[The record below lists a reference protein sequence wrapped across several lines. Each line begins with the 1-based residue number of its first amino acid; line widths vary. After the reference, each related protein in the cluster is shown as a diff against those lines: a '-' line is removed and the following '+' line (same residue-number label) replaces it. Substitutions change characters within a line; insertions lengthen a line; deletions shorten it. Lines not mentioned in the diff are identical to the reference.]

1 MLCGADDRR
10 TVAVQVRGATLGLP
24 GRVPAR
30 TARRVAV
37 LLAAAA
43 VTGCMMIGP
52 DYERPPAPV
61 ASGWIARDA
70 GDIAP
75 AAEPIGPWWE
85 SFGDP
90 RLSDLIAEAY
100 RQSPSLQAAGA
111 RVLEA
116 QARRGIAIG
125 TLFPQTQN
133 AIGGYQRI
141 VASENVPAPLPER
154 GFDQFLAGFD
164 VAWEVDLW
172 GKFRRG
178 IESADAELLASVAE
192 YDDVLVSLL
201 AEVAANYIGIRTAQE
216 ELAVARQNV
225 EIQRQSYEIARLRA
239 AEGAVSDVDPAQAA
253 TVLYATEALIPTF
266 EAQVDAQAST
276 LSALLGVP
284 PHRVEE
290 LVGEAPA
297 PVPSPPAEV
306 AVGIPADLLRR
317 RPDVRRSERLLA
329 AQSAQ
334 IGVAKA
340 DLLPHFSLV
349 GSIALDAEDAKDFFE
364 GRSFEAFGGPTF
376 SWAILNYGRITN
388 NVRVQDAR
396 YQALVNDYTNTVL
409 RAQADVE
416 GAIAAHRG
424 SRLRTAALIE
434 SVAAA
439 EKAMTLI
446 AAQYREGAV
455 DFTTVLLAQQILVEQ
470 QDLLAA
476 SRGLVALTL
485 VSLYKGLGGGWEP
498 WEGSNVISEETAAQM
513 RSRTRWGALLS
524 ERGQQDAVHA
534 AGDGT
539 EGERGWWRWRWWWPQ
554 W

>member
-1 MLCGADDRR
+1 
-10 TVAVQVRGATLGLP
+10 
-24 GRVPAR
+24 
-30 TARRVAV
+30 
-37 LLAAAA
+37 
-43 VTGCMMIGP
+43 MMVGP
-52 DYERPPAPV
+52 DYERPPVPV
-61 ASGWIARDA
+61 AGGWIARDA
-70 GDIAP
+70 PGIAP

-90 RLSDLIAEAY
+90 VLSDLIVEAF
-100 RQSPSLQAAGA
+100 RQSPSLEAAGV

-133 AIGGYQRI
+133 AVGGYRRI
-141 VASENVPAPLPER
+141 VASENVVAPLPER
-154 GFDQFLAGFD
+154 SFNEFLLGFD
-164 VAWEVDLW
+164 VAWELDLW
-172 GKFRRG
+172 GAFRRG
-178 IESADAELLASVAE
+178 IESADAELLAAVAD

-216 ELAVARQNV
+216 ELAVARQNAD
-225 EIQRQSYEIARLRA
+225 IQRQSYEIASRRA

-253 TVLYATEALIPTF
+253 TLLHATEAQIPTF
-266 EAQVDAQAST
+266 EALVDQQAST

-284 PHRVEE
+284 PRRVEA
-290 LVGEAPA
+290 LVGDAPA

-306 AVGIPADLLRR
+306 GIGIPADLLRR

-334 IGVAKA
+334 IGIAKA
-340 DLLPHFSLV
+340 DLLPHLSLV
-349 GSIALDAEDAKDFFE
+349 GSINLDAEKAKDFFE

-396 YQALVNDYTNTVL
+396 FQALVNDYTNTVL
-409 RAQADVE
+409 RAQAEVE
-416 GAIAAHRG
+416 GAVAAPRG
-424 SRLRTAALIE
+424 ALLRTVALTE

-439 EKAMTLI
+439 EKAMALVG
-446 AAQYREGAV
+446 AQYREGAV
-455 DFTTVLLAQQILVEQ
+455 DFTTVLLAQELLVEQ

-476 SRGLVALTL
+476 SRGQVALSL
-485 VSLYKGLGGGWEP
+485 VTLYKSLGGGWEP
-498 WEGSNVISEETAAQM
+498 WEGASFVSDETAAQM
-513 RSRTRWGALLS
+513 RARTRWGTLLT
-524 ERGQQDAVHA
+524 ERDQKSIVHA
-534 AGDGT
+534 ASHGT
-539 EGERGWWRWRWWWPQ
+539 EPERGWWRWRWWRPQ